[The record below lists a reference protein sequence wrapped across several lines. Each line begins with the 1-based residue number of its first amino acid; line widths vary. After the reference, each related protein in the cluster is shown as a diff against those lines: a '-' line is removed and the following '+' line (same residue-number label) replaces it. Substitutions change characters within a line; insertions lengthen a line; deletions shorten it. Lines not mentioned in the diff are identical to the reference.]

1 MNLQCF
7 RKCCSLRVLENNNVE
22 SYYSEYEGH
31 SGAGVCVITPKGVL
45 VSQSHNLYWGFPK
58 GLQEEGESIL
68 DCALRELLEETGVY
82 VEKEQLKKFVFS
94 FRYKNITRKVSIFF
108 LISDGEKF
116 QCNPLNILNDS
127 TGFGFIQP
135 ICLLEL
141 YYSGTI
147 KVNYF
152 TRIILKIIF
161 GI

>member
-7 RKCCSLRVLENNNVE
+7 RKCCCLNMIENNNVE
-22 SYYSEYEGH
+22 CYSSEEGH
-31 SGAGVCVITPKGVL
+31 SSAGVCVITPKGIL
-45 VSQSHNLYWGFPK
+45 VSQSYNLYWGFPK
-58 GLQEEGESIL
+58 GLREENESIL

-82 VEKEQLKKFVFS
+82 VKKEQLKKFVFS
-94 FRYKNITRKVSIFF
+94 FRYKNISRKVSIFF
-108 LISDGEKF
+108 LISDGENF
-116 QCNPLNILNDS
+116 QCNPVNILNDS
-127 TGFGFIQP
+127 TGYGFIQP